1 MMWHKCYVFLE
12 REDNDQFSLR
22 LHALFLALTEELCM
36 AFQSG
41 PVHKALR
48 TTTEGGGKL

>member
-1 MMWHKCYVFLE
+1 MLCFSGK

-22 LHALFLALTEELCM
+22 LPALFLALTEELCM

-41 PVHKALR
+41 PVDKALP
-48 TTTEGGGKL
+48 TIMEGGGKL